1 MRVASR
7 SILLVLIAILSF
19 ATACSSSDGSCYPS
33 TVEFTYEGEL
43 ITRTTQQ
50 HSSNGLLR
58 VREEYSGSS
67 ELMRHETFKYDLR
80 SNLVLSEFSDGD
92 GNISGRETI
101 EYNQRGNP
109 VLRESSGEN
118 GEISWRDI
126 SEYDDDNNQVSSK
139 QFSTSDGLRSGWVAR
154 YEGQNLIQK
163 DSLNE
168 DGSIKNRLTFEY
180 DEGNRLRTQTT
191 GPAAESPHAKTSY
204 FYRGAL
210 LIRREGEVYL
220 EGLPDTLETFKYDTQ
235 DRLVERCFT
244 NPFDQTGLTISC
256 HYFRYDD
263 EAMSLTKEYDND
275 GDGKV
280 ESFLVHTFDGEL
292 LMSVSSINADSE
304 IEYIE
309 SYRYDSR
316 ENLIREEFDPLLQG
330 ESHSVTKTSYR
341 CF

>member
-7 SILLVLIAILSF
+7 TIPFALIAILSF
-19 ATACSSSDGSCYPS
+19 ATACSSSDGPCYPS
-33 TVEFTYEGEL
+33 TIEFTFEGEL
-43 ITRTTQQ
+43 KTRTTQQ
-50 HSSNGLLR
+50 YSSNGLLR

-67 ELMRHETFKYDLR
+67 ELMRRDTFKYDLR

-92 GNISGRETI
+92 GNISGRETS
-101 EYNQRGNP
+101 EYDQRGNL
-109 VLRESSGEN
+109 VLRESSDEN
-118 GEISWRDI
+118 GRISWDI
-126 SEYDDDNNQVSSK
+126 SEYDNDNNQISSK

-163 DSLNE
+163 DRLDE
-168 DGSIKNRLTFEY
+168 DGSIENRLTFEY
-180 DEGNRLRTQTT
+180 DEDNRLKTRTT
-191 GPAAESPHAKTSY
+191 GPADESPHAKSSY

-210 LIRREGEVYL
+210 LIRREAEVYL

-292 LMSVSSINADSE
+292 LMSVSSIYADGE

-316 ENLIREEFDPLLQG
+316 GNLIREEFDPLLQG